1 MQAVKTKIY
10 DYLGVSEAIVNSSYD
25 ENQWAAFYES
35 VIEPLA
41 LQLMPT
47 TLEECIR
54 RIQSDESR
62 AHNRKLN
69 EKLAAE
75 WFEKYDASRRSDEIP
90 PTKIF

>member
-1 MQAVKTKIY
+1 
-10 DYLGVSEAIVNSSYD
+10 
-25 ENQWAAFYES
+25 
-35 VIEPLA
+35 
-41 LQLMPT
+41 MPT

>member
-1 MQAVKTKIY
+1 
-10 DYLGVSEAIVNSSYD
+10 
-25 ENQWAAFYES
+25 
-35 VIEPLA
+35 
-41 LQLMPT
+41 MPT

-90 PTKIF
+90 PLKFFRGGKRTRQGATCLFPLHGRTYEGRAKARTDSIETG